1 MKKWKKTKTW
11 AWHRSSLHV
20 DHMPTL
26 WGLAFGT
33 TWRMGP
39 CLKERTWSGREKST
53 LHPIASKR
61 TNWRG
66 VRQKKQKNHEQ
77 ISMKI
82 LVAPFLFPGMFF
94 FSRPPRVF
102 CSPQVFPSHG
112 EHPPK
117 KKRKKYHQ
125 GFAHKVSP
133 PGTQTKCKQEV
144 GCFFCYLCIYSVL
157 KVEKNKPGAETNGWW
172 MRRPPYLKPSPPT
185 YPPIFSR
192 TLTGKRDRVGIA
204 QEPNLLNQR
213 VWRLKSIWLLV
224 VECIQ

>member
-66 VRQKKQKNHEQ
+66 VRQKKQKKHEQ

-94 FSRPPRVF
+94 SADPLAFFVLPKCFRVT
-102 CSPQVFPSHG
+102 VKT
-112 EHPPK
+112 PK
-117 KKRKKYHQ
+117 KKN
-125 GFAHKVSP
+125 
-133 PGTQTKCKQEV
+133 
-144 GCFFCYLCIYSVL
+144 
-157 KVEKNKPGAETNGWW
+157 EKNTTKASHTKFRHLAPKQNAN
-172 MRRPPYLKPSPPT
+172 
-185 YPPIFSR
+185 
-192 TLTGKRDRVGIA
+192 KRLAVSFAIYA
-204 QEPNLLNQR
+204 FILF
-213 VWRLKSIWLLV
+213 
-224 VECIQ
+224 